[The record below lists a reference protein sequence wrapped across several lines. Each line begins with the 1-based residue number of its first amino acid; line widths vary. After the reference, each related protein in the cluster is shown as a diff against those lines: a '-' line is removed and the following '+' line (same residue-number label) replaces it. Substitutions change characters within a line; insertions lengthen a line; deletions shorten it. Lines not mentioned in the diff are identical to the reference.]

1 MVVEAGG
8 GGLLLLMHPVSP
20 RAISNAKR
28 ENCMR

>member
-20 RAISNAKR
+20 SAISKANS
-28 ENCMR
+28 ENCI